1 MTEPLLAR
9 LAALPKKDL
18 PELKILWGEYFGCEP
33 PAYRKGFMVRR
44 LAHRIQELAYGGIT
58 KQHRKRLDG
67 LVAGQTDP
75 ARKTRMYE
83 DHFVAGTRL
92 IREWQ
97 GTDHEVTVVED
108 GFSYRGRP
116 YRSLSAIARSITGTR
131 WNGPLF
137 FGLRSTQG
145 QKQT

>member
-9 LAALPKKDL
+9 LTQLPDKEL
-18 PELKILWGEYFGCEP
+18 PELKAMWREYFGSEP

-44 LAHRIQELAYGGIT
+44 LAHRIQELAYGGLGP
-58 KQHRKRLDG
+58 QHRRRLDG
-67 LVAGQTDP
+67 LVAGQTEST
-75 ARKTRMYE
+75 RSTRMRE

-97 GTDHEVTVVED
+97 GSDHEVAVLED

-116 YRSLSAIARSITGTR
+116 YRSLSAIARAITGTR

-137 FGLRSTQG
+137 FGLRGNEG

>member
-1 MTEPLLAR
+1 MTGPLHAR
-9 LAALPKKDL
+9 LAVLPNAEL
-18 PELKILWGEYFGCEP
+18 SELKTMWREYFGCEP

-44 LAHRIQELAYGGIT
+44 LAHRIQELAYGGLT
-58 KQHRKRLDG
+58 PQYRKRLDA
-67 LVAGQTDP
+67 LVAGQADP
-75 ARKTRMYE
+75 ARKTKMRE

-116 YRSLSAIARSITGTR
+116 YRSLSAIARAITGTR

-145 QKQT
+145 RKQT

>member
-1 MTEPLLAR
+1 MTDPLLAR
-9 LAALPKKDL
+9 LASLPTKDL
-18 PELKILWGEYFGCEP
+18 PELKGLWREYFGSEP

-44 LAHRIQELAYGGIT
+44 LAHRIQELAYGEMT
-58 KQHRKRLDG
+58 PQHHKRLDG

-75 ARKTRMYE
+75 TRPSRMRE

-97 GTDHEVTVVED
+97 GTDHEVTVLED
-108 GFSYRGRP
+108 GFSYQGRP
-116 YRSLSAIARSITGTR
+116 YRSLSAIARTITGTR